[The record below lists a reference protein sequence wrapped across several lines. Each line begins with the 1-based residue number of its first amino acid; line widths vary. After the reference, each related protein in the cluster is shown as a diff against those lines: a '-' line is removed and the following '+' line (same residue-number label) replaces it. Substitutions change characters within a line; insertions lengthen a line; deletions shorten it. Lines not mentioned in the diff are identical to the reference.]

1 MEKKTT
7 IEWLFLSVL
16 HSFMSISS
24 DRRLVYVAL
33 LTIYFPNL
41 FHGFLFMPGD
51 INGYLTQYR

>member
-1 MEKKTT
+1 MEKKKTT

-51 INGYLTQYR
+51 ING